1 MQPNIARDASTPG
14 SFSPLHARGYSAVA
28 LLSACGLVA
37 TAYWL
42 GASWLSD
49 PVLGIPTG
57 VWATVVLFGVIRWG
71 DSLVLDGAIR
81 RAMGFAQSGRNTGAG
96 LVGRFVSRCRESAV
110 NGCRAWSEARRKAC
124 RNLADRLDPDRA
136 VEDEIVWRPGPNDEA
151 PIAMS
156 TEPKRA
162 ARREGVR
169 VRIGVAAGGVVASGV
184 IRGGRACP
192 GVGWLRLEPGAG
204 TPQNARRMGFDAIV
218 HDASERGI
226 VVSTYTDAEHASRP
240 ADWARPDGVGTY
252 ASVFPTRYDP
262 EQVTLGHP
270 RFEDPYEHE
279 LAGAL
284 ASAAAGAVKAGDGNA
299 DASSLFLN
307 LRDVLVR
314 GVLRQDSPAMLVP
327 AARAVSG
334 WFVCCDRSASV
345 DERLEGVEAAARVL
359 GDDPV
364 VLMRLAAAR
373 FAASRDEEG
382 HEALHEAFRLLTQR
396 EDRVRADQY
405 RFIQSEIEHADE
417 HDPMVVG
424 RLAAGMALIAASSEP
439 GSLNHLR
446 GDIADDLDHAAW
458 LVGRDQD
465 KALILE
471 ALRRVSMAASVAKAT
486 PAAA

>member
-14 SFSPLHARGYSAVA
+14 SFSPLQARGYSAVA

-42 GASWLSD
+42 GASWLAD
-49 PVLGIPTG
+49 PVLGIPSG

-71 DSLVLDGAIR
+71 DSLVLDGAVR
-81 RAMGFAQSGRNTGAG
+81 RALGLAKSGRNTGAG
-96 LVGRFVSRCRESAV
+96 LIGRWFSSCRESIGK
-110 NGCRAWSEARRKAC
+110 GCQAWAGARRKAC
-124 RNLADRLDPDRA
+124 RSLADRLDPDRA
-136 VEDEIVWRPGPNDEA
+136 VEDEIVWRPGPEDEA
-151 PIAMS
+151 PAFKP
-156 TEPKRA
+156 EPQRA

-169 VRIGVAAGGVVASGV
+169 VRIGVACSGVVASGV

-226 VVSTYTDAEHASRP
+226 VVNTHSADEVASRP
-240 ADWARPDGVGTY
+240 ADWARPDAAATY

-262 EQVTLGHP
+262 HQVTLGHP

-279 LAGAL
+279 LASAL
-284 ASAAAGAVKAGDGNA
+284 ASAAAGAVKAGDTNA

-334 WFVCCDRSASV
+334 WFVCCERNASV
-345 DERLEGVEAAARVL
+345 EERLEGVEAAARVL

-382 HEALHEAFRLLTQR
+382 HQALHEAFRLLVQR
-396 EDRVRADQY
+396 DDRVRADQY

-439 GSLNHLR
+439 GALHHLR
-446 GDIADDLDHAAW
+446 GDIADDLDHAEW

>member
-1 MQPNIARDASTPG
+1 MDSNIARDATAPG
-14 SFSPLHARGYSAVA
+14 SVSPLQARGYSAVA

-42 GASWLSD
+42 GASWLAD

-81 RAMGFAQSGRNTGAG
+81 RALGLASSGRNTGAG
-96 LVGRFVSRCRESAV
+96 LVGRFFSRCRESA
-110 NGCRAWSEARRKAC
+110 CKASQSWSQARRKAC
-124 RNLADRLDPDRA
+124 RNLADRLDPERA
-136 VEDEIVWRPGPNDEA
+136 VEDEIVWRPGPDDEA
-151 PIAMS
+151 PIAIS
-156 TEPKRA
+156 AEPKRA

-169 VRIGVAAGGVVASGV
+169 VRIGVACSGPVAAGL
-184 IRGGRACP
+184 IRGGRSCP

-204 TPQNARRMGFDAIV
+204 TPQNARRMGFDAIA

-226 VVSTYTDAEHASRP
+226 VVSTFTDAEHALRP
-240 ADWARPDGVGTY
+240 ADWARPDGVATY

-270 RFEDPYEHE
+270 RFEDPFEHE
-279 LAGAL
+279 LAAAL
-284 ASAAAGAVKAGDGNA
+284 ASAAAGAVKAGDTDA

-334 WFVCCDRSASV
+334 WFVCCERNASV
-345 DERLEGVEAAARVL
+345 EDRLEGVEAAARVL

-373 FAASRDEEG
+373 FAAARDGEG
-382 HEALHEAFRLLTQR
+382 HEALQQAFRLLMQR
-396 EDRVRADQY
+396 DDRVRADQY

-439 GSLNHLR
+439 GALHHLR
-446 GDIADDLDHAAW
+446 GDIADDLDHAEW

-486 PAAA
+486 TAAA